1 MITGSDFNTV
11 FYVVIMAVLAVINGI
26 QLGASKGY
34 PFRRFVNGFQVVVFM
49 VVPAAFVL
57 GGQTSGFFFWTI
69 LAFAASVALDAVEL
83 TLISCGKIKPK
94 DSVGEPAKQAPA
106 GPEKGRLRKKIGDEA
121 EKVVTRNP
129 LGAHSLTVI
138 ISFLL
143 NFAVFFV
150 SLVLV
155 TGYTFQ

>member
-1 MITGSDFNTV
+1 MIDGNFYSI
-11 FYVVIMAVLAVINGI
+11 FYVGIMAVLAVINGI

-34 PFRRFVNGFQVVVFM
+34 PFRRFANVLQVAIFM
-49 VVPAAFVL
+49 IVPVAFVL

-94 DSVGEPAKQAPA
+94 DAVKEPETPPIQPPDNKRGHLRAKEIRTKDSVASHYFT
-106 GPEKGRLRKKIGDEA
+106 
-121 EKVVTRNP
+121 VV
-129 LGAHSLTVI
+129 V
-138 ISFLL
+138 SFAL

-150 SLVLV
+150 SVMLV
-155 TGYTFQ
+155 TGYFFQ